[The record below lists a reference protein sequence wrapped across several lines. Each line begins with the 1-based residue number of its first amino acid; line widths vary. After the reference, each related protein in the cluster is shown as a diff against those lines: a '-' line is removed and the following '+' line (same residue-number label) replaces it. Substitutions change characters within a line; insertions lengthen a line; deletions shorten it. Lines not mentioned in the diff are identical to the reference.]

1 MKLLY
6 VLEYKSIIYYTMV
19 WSACI
24 CMHRVYDT
32 LLYSLYM
39 HTPGIREY
47 IYIPTFFLP
56 QKLCNHSREG
66 HQPRNKKNKKK

>member
-56 QKLCNHSREG
+56 QKLCKRGIS
-66 HQPRNKKNKKK
+66 PAIKKNKKK

>member
-32 LLYSLYM
+32 LLSLHAY
-39 HTPGIREY
+39 PRY
-47 IYIPTFFLP
+47 KRIYICTYLLFFYP
-56 QKLCNHSREG
+56 SREG
-66 HQPRNKKNKKK
+66 HQPRNKKK

>member
-32 LLYSLYM
+32 LLSLHAY
-39 HTPGIREY
+39 PRY
-47 IYIPTFFLP
+47 KRIYIHTYFFFTPKVVQSFQGGASAP
-56 QKLCNHSREG
+56 Q
-66 HQPRNKKNKKK
+66 